1 MPQSTQAFFDKYAKA
16 YRAYDANAVAELY
29 FIPAVIMSDDNKDV
43 FTSTQDVVM
52 YIERLMERLRKIG
65 AVDFVPDVCQT
76 MRLSDNIQFTNV
88 KWNFYAEENKRL
100 FSCYVSYTLQSVGD
114 DLKVIVTVMDDEE
127 RELAKLL

>member
-1 MPQSTQAFFDKYAKA
+1 MPQNTQAFFDKYAKA

-43 FTSTQDVVM
+43 FSSTQDVVM
-52 YIERLMERLRKIG
+52 YVERLMVRLRKIG
-65 AVDFVPDVCQT
+65 AVDFVPHVCQT
-76 MRLSDNIQFTNV
+76 MRLSDNILFSNV
-88 KWNFYAEENKRL
+88 KWSFYAEGKKPL
-100 FSCYVSYTLQSVGD
+100 FSCYVSYTLQFVEN